1 MVNSTFPRSIK
12 QHYYKGQLIL
22 HNTVPLLLSQ
32 CMHRD
37 NNNPFYTEHAGGRYI
52 ENTPAGSA
60 GDESHISESLHPQRS
75 TDGHENTKMVIL

>member
-1 MVNSTFPRSIK
+1 
-12 QHYYKGQLIL
+12 
-22 HNTVPLLLSQ
+22 
-32 CMHRD
+32 MHRD